1 MRAQRQ
7 TGVILFTSRGATGRR
22 SLMTALPQYIA
33 ANQRIGSALLGSI
46 LLHAAVV
53 ALVSLYLSLPAVR
66 TVVPG
71 DFQNPLRARL
81 VAQEKTEL
89 PESQPTV
96 QAQAPVPAAVPEPK
110 PGTILSKPGL
120 GPEPARIPESREVS
134 VPTRL
139 LNHAGEPGPPFGA
152 RLVEVLFTRPFPRR
166 FVEANPQ
173 LDGQGYVRD
182 VDLEERPRAIALV
195 IPDYPSQLSVRRT
208 EGWVTVAFFLDE
220 EGRVVRAA
228 PVEGSESAIPF
239 EGMLADTL
247 GRSTFT
253 PGKVNGKPVKS
264 IVFHKL
270 EFNPE
275 GWSTRWQERYTAPA
289 RPN

>member
-1 MRAQRQ
+1 M
-7 TGVILFTSRGATGRR
+7 
-22 SLMTALPQYIA
+22 
-33 ANQRIGSALLGSI
+33 GSALLGSV
-46 LLHAAVV
+46 LFHAVVV
-53 ALVSLYLSLPAVR
+53 ALVSLYLSLPTVR
-66 TVVPG
+66 TVLPS
-71 DFQNPLRARL
+71 DFHNPLRARL

-89 PESQPTV
+89 PESEPTSK
-96 QAQAPVPAAVPEPK
+96 AEAPVPEPVPEPR
-110 PGTILSKPGL
+110 PGAILSKPGP

-134 VPTRL
+134 VPTRF

-152 RLVEVLFTRPFPRR
+152 RLVEMLFTRPFPRR

-173 LDGQGYVRD
+173 LNGQGYVRD

-195 IPDYPSQLSVRRT
+195 IPDYPSQLSARKI

-220 EGRVVRAA
+220 EGKVVRAA
-228 PVEGSESAIPF
+228 PVEGSESSMPY
-239 EGMLADTL
+239 EGMLAETL

-270 EFNPE
+270 EFSPE
-275 GWSTRWQERYTAPA
+275 GWSARWQDRYTAPA
-289 RPN
+289 PRN